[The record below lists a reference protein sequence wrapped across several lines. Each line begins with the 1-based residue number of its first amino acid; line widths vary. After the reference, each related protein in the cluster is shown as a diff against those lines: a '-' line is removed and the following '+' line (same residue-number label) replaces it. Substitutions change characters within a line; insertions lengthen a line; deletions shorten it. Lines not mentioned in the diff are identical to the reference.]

1 MTAETTAETT
11 PAQTTPAQTAA
22 ARTDAQTAAA
32 RSDAQTA
39 AARSD
44 AQTAA
49 ARTDAQTAAA
59 RSDAQ
64 AAVVRTGMQ
73 TAVAQMTAAGTSAQI
88 PAALTAA
95 QATAPWADAQTTAGT
110 GAPTT
115 AGRAG
120 AETEVAQMTGAHAG
134 AELTAAPTVAARVVR
149 RVRLRRDAGCE
160 AAPAGA
166 RTVRLVAPTGSLN
179 LPDLSAGAREAV
191 AALAFGEHT
200 EDELGA
206 LVAARDGETGLL
218 RWQLAFRRLGMAGML
233 ETSVHLVTEAADEPL
248 ARLRPIGRG
257 AALPGPV
264 PDPTRQVKLSRFA
277 TAAAEDGALLVRAP
291 GSALAVELGTGAAGL
306 LPALAG
312 WTSPAAL
319 AQLPGGLT
327 LDAVRQILRLFDVAG
342 LLAYGS
348 AGQEPETGER
358 RFAQWSALDL
368 MFHSRTRRPSTVA
381 GYGGTYRFGD
391 RFAPEPASPPPFPG
405 EKVAPAV
412 PDLAALA
419 RTDKP
424 LTEVLEQRRSVRD
437 HDEESPLTVDQLG
450 ELLYRT
456 MRRRQTFTG
465 GDRQEHADRP
475 YPSGGA
481 VHELEV
487 YPLVTQCTGLRPG
500 LWHYAT
506 DRHELELVAEPG
518 PATAALV
525 TGARESALMTT
536 DPQVVLLVTARF
548 GRVMWKYETVAYPL
562 ILKHVGVLYQTLYLV
577 GTAMDLAVCGLGGGD
592 AADFATASGLDF
604 LTEGTVG
611 ELVVGS
617 RPMTLRQDVGVPRRE
632 PKR

>member
-11 PAQTTPAQTAA
+11 AARTAAQTAA
-22 ARTDAQTAAA
+22 ARTGAQTAT
-32 RSDAQTA
+32 D
-39 AARSD
+39 
-44 AQTAA
+44 
-49 ARTDAQTAAA
+49 RTDAQAAA
-59 RSDAQ
+59 AGTDAPTTDAQ
-64 AAVVRTGMQ
+64 SAVVRTGVQ
-73 TAVAQMTAAGTSAQI
+73 TTAASMTAGLPAPAAAGT
-88 PAALTAA
+88 
-95 QATAPWADAQTTAGT
+95 GT
-110 GAPTT
+110 
-115 AGRAG
+115 
-120 AETEVAQMTGAHAG
+120 
-134 AELTAAPTVAARVVR
+134 ARVVR
-149 RVRLRRDAGCE
+149 RVRLRRDAVCE
-160 AAPAGA
+160 PAPAAGRA
-166 RTVRLVAPTGSLN
+166 VRLTAPVGSLN

-200 EDELGA
+200 EDDLGA

-218 RWQLAFRRLGMAGML
+218 RWQLTLRRLGMAGML
-233 ETSVHLVTEAADEPL
+233 ESSVHAVAGAADEPL

-277 TAAAEDGALLVRAP
+277 TAGAEDGALVVRAP
-291 GSALAVELGTGAAGL
+291 GSALAVELGTRAAGL

-319 AQLPGGLT
+319 AQLPSGLT

-348 AGQEPETGER
+348 AGEEPEATER

-391 RFAPEPASPPPFPG
+391 RFAPEPASPPPFAG
-405 EKVAPAV
+405 EKVALAV

-437 HDEESPLTVDQLG
+437 HDEQSPLTVDRLG

-487 YPLVTQCTGLRPG
+487 YPLVTQCAGLKPG

-525 TGARESALMTT
+525 SSARESALMTT

-562 ILKHVGVLYQTLYLV
+562 ILKHVGVLYQTFYLV

-592 AADFATASGLDF
+592 AADFAAASGLDF
-604 LTEGTVG
+604 FTEGTVG